1 MKSFVV
7 RAKYSM
13 CAVFSCHQV
22 IGLLDV
28 FTADLSLDAFND
40 L

>member
-1 MKSFVV
+1 MVDANVTCVSGL
-7 RAKYSM
+7 
-13 CAVFSCHQV
+13 QV

-28 FTADLSLDAFND
+28 FTADLSLDAFHD